1 MSDEP
6 TPSVEEI
13 KERLKIEV
21 EEEIAKE
28 PAGDV
33 VESLRD
39 LGRQFAETVR
49 TAWNSQERHN
59 IEAEV
64 REGVKT
70 FADEINKAIHEVRE
84 GPAGQKVREEA
95 QEVKKSVESGDLG
108 RKTKAGIVQGLQW
121 LSEELNKLAN
131 QFTPKE

>member
-1 MSDEP
+1 MSDEQP
-6 TPSVEEI
+6 PSVEEI

-21 EEEIAKE
+21 EEEMAKE
-28 PAGDV
+28 PAGEI

-49 TAWNSQERHN
+49 VAWNSQERQN

-64 REGVKT
+64 REGVRT

-84 GPAGQKVREEA
+84 GPAGQKAREEA
-95 QEVKKSVESGDLG
+95 QEVKKSFESGDLG
-108 RKTKAGIVQGLQW
+108 RKTKTGIVQGLQW
-121 LSEELNKLAN
+121 LSEELTKLAN

>member
-28 PAGDV
+28 PAGDI

-49 TAWNSQERHN
+49 TAWNSQERQN

-84 GPAGQKVREEA
+84 GPAGQKAREEA
-95 QEVKKSVESGDLG
+95 QEVKKSIESGDLG